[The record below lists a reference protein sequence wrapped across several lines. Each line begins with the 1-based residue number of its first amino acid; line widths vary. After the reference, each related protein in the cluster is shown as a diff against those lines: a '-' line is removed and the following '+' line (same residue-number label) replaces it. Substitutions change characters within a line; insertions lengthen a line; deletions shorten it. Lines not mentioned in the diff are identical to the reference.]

1 MTQSAVILGAAA
13 GMPSGWLAGALPP
26 VSAPGLG
33 GLATRRK
40 TTVHETY
47 L

>member
-1 MTQSAVILGAAA
+1 MAQRAVILGAA
-13 GMPSGWLAGALPP
+13 GMTSGRLAGALPP